1 MLTASASTPSL
12 TRGLASAIAATKY
25 DDLPV
30 DVIAAARRLILDGI
44 AVAVAGA
51 RERPPRILAD
61 YFASSAKEGPCDV
74 IGFGLRLAPA
84 AACAINGASMHVLD
98 FEPMWSPANH
108 AASPSVPVGLAIG
121 QFAGRSG
128 REILT
133 SIVVGCEVMGR
144 LRAAEG
150 LTEARAINFH
160 FPGVVGPLGAAA
172 LGAHLLGLAEAEIAY
187 ALGIA
192 GSSAGA
198 LLANAGSMT
207 KCLHTG
213 HAASAGAE
221 AALLARAGYTANA
234 EILDAPSGYCSAFM
248 PSYDDQP
255 LREFGTPFRIVSPGY
270 AIKMFPSQYGTH
282 FAITAALEARQK
294 IDGAAAIRRIR
305 IRGPEMPYIN
315 RPSPS
320 TGLEGKFSFQYTTAA
335 AILDGKVD
343 VDTFTDRRLHADDLQ
358 RLLPLI
364 EFVPVPENKGYFE
377 DMHVEVVIEMVDGLT
392 SFGRCDAPRGYLDKG
407 PPLATEEHLT
417 KVRHCL
423 GRALPASRIEEVV
436 AMTLRFEHLDA
447 KEIGTLMRLIAEPA
461 CQDVTYA

>member
-1 MLTASASTPSL
+1 MLAASAPKPSL
-12 TRGLASAIAATKY
+12 TRGLASSIAAIRY
-25 DDLPV
+25 DDLPL
-30 DVIAAARRLILDGI
+30 DVVAAARRLILDGI

-51 RERPPRILAD
+51 RERPPRILAE
-61 YFASSAKEGPCDV
+61 YFATAGKEGPCDV
-74 IGFGLRLAPA
+74 IGFGLRLSPA
-84 AACAINGASMHVLD
+84 AACAVNGASMHVLD

-108 AASPSVPVGLAIG
+108 QASPSVPVGLAIG
-121 QFAGRSG
+121 QLTGKSG

-172 LGAHLLGLAEAEIAY
+172 LAAHLLGLSEAEIAY

-192 GSSAGA
+192 GSSAGT

-234 EILDAPSGYCSAFM
+234 EILDAPSGYCAAFM
-248 PSYDDQP
+248 PSYDDRP

-282 FAITAALEARQK
+282 FAITAALEACQP
-294 IDGAAAIRRIR
+294 IDDTTTIRRIL

-320 TGLEGKFSFQYTTAA
+320 TGLEGKFSFQYTAAA
-335 AILDGKVD
+335 AILDGKID
-343 VDTFTDRRLHADDLQ
+343 IDTFTDQRLRADDLQ

-364 EFVPVPENKGYFE
+364 EFVPVAGAKGYFE
-377 DMHVEVVIEMVDGLT
+377 EMHVEVIIEMDNGLT
-392 SFGRCDAPRGYLDKG
+392 SIGRCDAPRGYLDKG
-407 PPLATEEHLT
+407 PPLATEVHLT

-436 AMTLRFEHLDA
+436 AMTSRFEHLDA
-447 KEIGTLMRLIAEPA
+447 KEVGTLMRLIAEPA
-461 CQDVTYA
+461 KIN